1 MPRPPTI
8 ADIAGRLRLAPTTVA
23 AALRGEAR
31 ISLTTRERV
40 AQAASEIGYR
50 RNLAASILGSRRG
63 KHGGRALSVALVVQ
77 LAGRNFGPYE
87 KPLREYFG
95 AQGWL
100 FHAVNLMQEKR
111 IESVVRSL
119 EHRGVDALILGA
131 TSPSD
136 DRIPEFP
143 WERFAVVS
151 VIRQR
156 VEEGFD
162 TVRVNH
168 FNSVMRLV
176 RAIFTRGY
184 RRIGILHRAH
194 TPVLEEDD
202 ARLAAFLLL
211 QHRRDDHTPEVHLF
225 DLPFSTP
232 AAMAASSARALGAW
246 LRQHQIEVLVGFNS
260 GDQDIVREAGLRIP
274 ADLAFAALHV
284 YLREQP
290 VVAGLQAPAEVVAG
304 LASVRLEQKIKLGE
318 RGRSRHPV
326 ETVMTPDFFDG
337 TTLPARDRRTG

>member
-1 MPRPPTI
+1 MKRPPTI
-8 ADIAGRLRLAPTTVA
+8 ADIAARLGLAPTTVA

-31 ISLTTRERV
+31 ISATTRERV
-40 AQAASEIGYR
+40 AGAAGEIGYR

-63 KHGGRALSVALVVQ
+63 KHGTKALSVALLVQ
-77 LAGRNFGPYE
+77 LAGRDFGPYE
-87 KPLREYFG
+87 KPLRNHFG
-95 AQGWL
+95 AQNWL
-100 FHAVNLMQEKR
+100 FHAVNLTHEKR
-111 IESVVRSL
+111 IESAVRSL

-131 TSPSD
+131 TSPTD
-136 DRIPEFP
+136 LRIPDFP
-143 WERFAVVS
+143 WDRFAVVS

-176 RAIFTRGY
+176 RAIFARGY
-184 RRIGILHRAH
+184 RRIGILHRTH

-211 QHRRDDHTPEVHLF
+211 QHRQDSQTPELHLF
-225 DLPFSTP
+225 DLPFNTP
-232 AAMAASSARALGAW
+232 ASMAASTARTLRTW
-246 LRQHQIEVLVGFNS
+246 LKRHRIEVLVGFNS
-260 GDQDIVREAGLRIP
+260 GDQAIVRDAGLRIP

-284 YLREQP
+284 YQRDQP
-290 VVAGLQAPAEVVAG
+290 IVAGLQAPAEVVAG

-318 RGRSRHPV
+318 RGLSKHPV
-326 ETVMTPDFFDG
+326 ETVMTPDFLDG
-337 TTLPARDRRTG
+337 TTLPARGELRA